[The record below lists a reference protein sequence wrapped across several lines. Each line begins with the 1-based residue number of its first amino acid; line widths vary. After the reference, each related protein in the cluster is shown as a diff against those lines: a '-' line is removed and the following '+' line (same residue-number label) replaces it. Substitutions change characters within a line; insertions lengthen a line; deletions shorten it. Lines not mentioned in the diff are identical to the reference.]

1 MTLFSTSQPD
11 VKVKSLA
18 RFPAR
23 VTADAGLSVSIS
35 NATYNFGF
43 DFTALTNNTSIA
55 TPSEWRMIAYNAT
68 TEQYECIRM
77 DAVVDYTID
86 PRTPRGDADY
96 TILTT
101 DRYVELTATLT
112 TDRTWTLPAASSVSG
127 GVHILI
133 NDAVGGVSSG
143 NTLIIAA
150 DGSDTINGAAS
161 ETLIQPY
168 ASVYL
173 TSDGISKWTKSTFAA
188 DGLSIASGKTLT
200 VSNTLTLTGTD
211 GSSVA
216 FGTGGT
222 VAYTGGH
229 LGQFAA
235 TTSAQLAGVISDETG
250 SGALVFANSPTLVT
264 PTLGTPA
271 GGTLTNC
278 TGLPISTGVSGL
290 GTGVATFL
298 ATPSSANLISAV
310 TDETGT
316 GALVFANTPTLV
328 TPVLGTPG
336 SGTLTNC
343 TGLPVSTGLAGA
355 GTGVATALGQNVTG
369 TGGIVLA
376 NTPTLITP
384 VLGTATATKI
394 TFDAGTNAV
403 APIILQSG
411 TNLTSAAAGAA
422 EYDGAVFYTTPNASN
437 RGVSPSEHFVCLT
450 SANTLTANTSAQPL
464 FDGGG
469 GPAGGALTLQTGT
482 FLFECV
488 FHITDLSAVINSLSF
503 GIGGA
508 ATFTQAWVSNGAKT
522 SGFSLL
528 VYGTGATAVTA
539 SDSVTSAN
547 ALIKG
552 VIRVTVAGTIIPQIT
567 QNSNGTAALVA
578 ADSYFAC
585 HSIGSSSVAY
595 VGNWS

>member
-1 MTLFSTSQPD
+1 MTIFTTSQPD

-23 VTADAGLSVSIS
+23 VTADTGLSVSIA

-68 TEQYECIRM
+68 TAQYECIRM
-77 DAVVDYTID
+77 DAVVDYTIT
-86 PRTPRGDADY
+86 PRTPRGDANY

-101 DRYVELTATLT
+101 DRYIELTAALT
-112 TDRTWTLPAASSVSG
+112 TTRTWTLPAASSVSG
-127 GVHILI
+127 GVNILI
-133 NDAVGGVSSG
+133 NDAAGGISSV
-143 NTLIIAA
+143 NKLTIARS
-150 DGSDTINGAAS
+150 GSDTINGATS
-161 ETLIQPY
+161 VDMVQPY
-168 ASVYL
+168 ASLYL
-173 TSDGISKWTKSTFAA
+173 TSDGISKWTYSVYPV
-188 DGLSIASGKTLT
+188 GGISIASGKTLT

-216 FGTGGT
+216 FGAGGT
-222 VAYTGGH
+222 VAYTGGN
-229 LGQFAA
+229 LSQFAA
-235 TTSAQLAGVISDETG
+235 TTSAQLAGIMSDETG

-278 TGLPISTGVSGL
+278 TGLPIATGVSGL
-290 GTGVATFL
+290 GSNVATFL

-376 NTPTLITP
+376 NTPTLVTP

-394 TFDAGTNAV
+394 TFDAGTNTV
-403 APIILQSG
+403 APYVLQAG
-411 TNLTSAAAGAA
+411 TNLTTPAAGAG
-422 EYDGAVFYTTPNASN
+422 EYDGKVFYTTTNASN
-437 RGVSPSEHFVCLT
+437 RGVAPSQHFVCLT
-450 SANTLTANTSAQPL
+450 SANTLTANTSVQPL

-469 GPAGGALTLQTGT
+469 GPAGGALTLPTGT

-488 FHITDLSAVINSLSF
+488 FHITDLSGIVNSLSF

-508 ATFTQAWVSNGAKT
+508 ATFTQAWVSNGAKA
-522 SGFSLL
+522 SGFALV
-528 VYGTGATAVTA
+528 VYGTGATVVTA

-567 QNSNGTAALVA
+567 QNSNGTAANVA
-578 ADSYFAC
+578 ADSYFVC
-585 HSIGSSSVAY
+585 HSVGSSSVAY

>member
-1 MTLFSTSQPD
+1 MTIFTTSQPD
-11 VKVKSLA
+11 IKIKSLA

-23 VTADAGLSVSIS
+23 VTADTGLSVSVS

-188 DGLSIASGKTLT
+188 PGLSIAAGKTLT

-235 TTSAQLAGVISDETG
+235 TTSAQLAGVVSDETG

-278 TGLPISTGVSGL
+278 TGLPIATGVSGL

-328 TPVLGTPG
+328 TPVLGTPT

-394 TFDAGTNAV
+394 TFDAGTNTV
-403 APIILQSG
+403 APYILQAG
-411 TNLTSAAAGAA
+411 TNLTSPAAGAT
-422 EYDGAVFYTTPNASN
+422 EYDGSVFYTTPNASN
-437 RGVSPSEHFVCLT
+437 RGVSPSEHFICLT
-450 SANTLTANTSAQPL
+450 SANTLTANTSAQAL

-469 GPAGGALTLQTGT
+469 GPAGGALTLPTGT

-488 FHITDLSAVINSLSF
+488 FHITDLSGIVNSLSF

-508 ATFTQAWVSNGAKT
+508 ATFTQAWVSNGAKA
-522 SGFSLL
+522 SGFSLV
-528 VYGTGATAVTA
+528 VYGTGATVVTA

-567 QNSNGTAALVA
+567 QNSNGTAANVA
-578 ADSYFAC
+578 ADSYFIC
-585 HSIGSSSVAY
+585 HSVGSSSVAY